1 MKLIL
6 YYFPIEVVA
15 CNEVNNNIYFGEFR
29 PITADLSI
37 NNLMYVSRT
46 GQLIAQHRTSW
57 PPGTEGGDFTALGLE
72 GSNNYKEL
80 WANKDI
86 YINT

>member
-1 MKLIL
+1 
-6 YYFPIEVVA
+6 
-15 CNEVNNNIYFGEFR
+15 
-29 PITADLSI
+29 
-37 NNLMYVSRT
+37 MYVSRT

-57 PPGTEGGDFTALGLE
+57 LPGTESGDFTALGLE